1 MFSKLAYYL
10 FIYPVSFLPL
20 RIMYVFTDFFYLL
33 LITVIPYRKKVVRKN
48 LSHSFPNLSEKELRK
63 IERHYYRH
71 LSDLLAEGAKNM
83 SISKEKLCKRFK
95 VVNPEVVNDLYAQ
108 EKDVL
113 LVSGHLNNWEWL
125 ITGQDL
131 FFKHQAVGIGM
142 PLSSK
147 FWDKKFTERR
157 SRFGMK
163 VIHSQNVHQF
173 FKQSKQKTA
182 TLVLAD
188 QSPGDSR
195 KCYWMNFLHQE
206 TGVIF
211 GPEMLANR
219 YNQAVVYFNI
229 KKQKRG
235 HYLMTLQLI
244 TAAPRT
250 LEYGEITEKFTH
262 LLEKSIHEE
271 PAHWLWSHKRWKR
284 QVPKDLDQLK
294 KEQRAKF
301 IKRYR

>member
-147 FWDKKFTERR
+147 IGR
-157 SRFGMK
+157 
-163 VIHSQNVHQF
+163 
-173 FKQSKQKTA
+173 
-182 TLVLAD
+182 
-188 QSPGDSR
+188 
-195 KCYWMNFLHQE
+195 
-206 TGVIF
+206 
-211 GPEMLANR
+211 
-219 YNQAVVYFNI
+219 
-229 KKQKRG
+229 
-235 HYLMTLQLI
+235 
-244 TAAPRT
+244 
-250 LEYGEITEKFTH
+250 
-262 LLEKSIHEE
+262 
-271 PAHWLWSHKRWKR
+271 AH
-284 QVPKDLDQLK
+284 V
-294 KEQRAKF
+294 
-301 IKRYR
+301 